1 MVKALEVAKYI
12 VQEALHRESP
22 VSNLKLQKLLY
33 FVQGVSLALNNVP
46 AFEDDIVAWKYGP
59 VVEDVY
65 YAYSMYGANDII
77 IPFEVDVNLT
87 EKLKH
92 VINLVLD
99 ELLPVSAIALVNET
113 HLNGSPWH
121 SVNLNAV
128 IPISNIKQYFL
139 DNYMNE

>member
-12 VQEALHRESP
+12 VQEALHRDRP

-46 AFEDDIVAWKYGP
+46 AFDDKIVAWKYGP

-77 IPFEVDVNLT
+77 IPFEVDLDLT
-87 EKLKH
+87 EDLKD
-92 VINLVLD
+92 VIKLVLD
-99 ELLPVSAIALVNET
+99 ELLKFSAIELVKET
-113 HLNGSPWH
+113 HVVGSPW
-121 SVNLNAV
+121 SEATLNDI
-128 IPISNIKQYFL
+128 IPTDSIKKYFL
-139 DNYMNE
+139 EHYING

>member
-77 IPFEVDVNLT
+77 IPFEADVNLT

-113 HLNGSPWH
+113 HLTGSPWH

-128 IPISNIKQYFL
+128 IPNSNIKQYFL
-139 DNYMNE
+139 DNYMNK

>member
-12 VQEALHRESP
+12 VQEALHRKSP

-46 AFEDDIVAWKYGP
+46 AFEDKIVAWKYGP

-77 IPFEVDVNLT
+77 IPFEADL
-87 EKLKH
+87 ELAGELKN
-92 VINLVLD
+92 VVKLVLD
-99 ELLPVSAIALVNET
+99 ELLEVSAIELVKET
-113 HLNGSPWH
+113 HVVGSPW
-121 SVNLNAV
+121 SEVSLNDI
-128 IPISNIKQYFL
+128 IPTDSIKKYFL
-139 DNYMNE
+139 EYYVND